1 MTTAEEMFSLRYTQA
16 KGMNNL
22 IALNTTGGEDGMML
36 WLYLCGKDQT
46 VAGDLADA
54 LNLTSGRIAN
64 ILRQLERKNYV
75 MRTNGRVDRRKVYV
89 ALTPEGKRHTEEVY
103 KAILAKYQNLIDAI
117 GEDEAKEYLRL
128 NKLILEKL
136 SQE

>member
-1 MTTAEEMFSLRYTQA
+1 M
-16 KGMNNL
+16 
-22 IALNTTGGEDGMML
+22 
-36 WLYLCGKDQT
+36 
-46 VAGDLADA
+46 AGDLADA

-103 KAILAKYQNLIDAI
+103 QAILAKYQNLIDAI

-128 NKLILEKL
+128 NKLILDKL

>member
-1 MTTAEEMFSLRYTQA
+1 MSTAEEMFSLRYTQA
-16 KGMNNL
+16 KGMNNF

-89 ALTPEGKRHTEEVY
+89 ALTEEGKKHTKQVY
-103 KAILAKYQNLIDAI
+103 EQILAKYQKLIDEI
-117 GEDEAKEYLRL
+117 GEDDAKELLRL
-128 NKLILEKL
+128 NKEVLEKL
-136 SQE
+136 SEE

>member
-22 IALNTTGGEDGMML
+22 IALNTTGREDGMML

-103 KAILAKYQNLIDAI
+103 QAILAKYQNLIDAI

-128 NKLILEKL
+128 NKLILDKL